1 MGLPEIIIEFKTKG
15 VTAIKRSAR
24 GIVAIVLK
32 DDTEEGQAL
41 NIYKSVLDV
50 DPTHFTARNYEYLKL
65 VYEGSPSK
73 TIVLKVA
80 TTEEN
85 LNPQLKQLNDLKWNY
100 LVIPGITEDE
110 KTTVAAW
117 IKEARDDHHKTFK
130 AVLPNCKGDH
140 EGIINLT
147 TDKITSTLGTTAFST
162 AEYCCRIAGVLAGLS
177 LARSCTYFELSD
189 ITAAE
194 VPEDADERIDN
205 GELVIVFD
213 GEKYKI
219 GRGVNSLTSFTP
231 EHGQDFSKI
240 KIIEGVDLYQDDI
253 RETFESSY
261 VGKVINDYDNKQA
274 FVAAILA
281 YHRELEGNVLDR
293 TFDNT
298 AAIDVEA
305 QETYLQSQ
313 GTDTSEMDETALA
326 QANTG
331 SKVFIASNVKFVD
344 AMEDLKLTCN
354 MSGGQKHEQI
364 ERQPYPD
371 GHLGRDLGGR
381 RADRR
386 AVQD

>member
-1 MGLPEIIIEFKTKG
+1 MGLPEIVIEFRTKG
-15 VTAIKRSAR
+15 VTAVKRSAR
-24 GIVAIVLK
+24 GIVAVILK

-41 NIYKSVLDV
+41 NVYKSVLDV

-73 TIVLKVA
+73 TIVVKAGSSAESLS
-80 TTEEN
+80 
-85 LNPQLKQLNDLKWNY
+85 PQLKLLNNLKWNY
-100 LVIPGITEDE
+100 LVIPGMTDE
-110 KTTVAAW
+110 EKATVSAW

-147 TDKITSTLGTTAFST
+147 TGNITSTLGTTAFSA

-177 LARSCTYFELSD
+177 LARSCTYYELTD
-189 ITAAE
+189 ITAAD
-194 VPEDADERIDN
+194 VPEDADARIDN

-219 GRGVNSLTSFTP
+219 GRGVNSLTTFTP
-231 EHGQDFSKI
+231 EHGKDFSKI
-240 KIIEGVDLYQDDI
+240 KIMEGVDLYQDDV
-253 RETFESSY
+253 RETFESAY

-281 YHRELEGNVLDR
+281 YHRELGGDVLDK

-298 AAIDVEA
+298 AAIDAEDQEA
-305 QETYLQSQ
+305 YLQSE
-313 GTDTSEMDETALA
+313 GSDTSGMDETAIA

-344 AMEDLKLTCN
+344 AMEDLKLRCN
-354 MSGGQKHEQI
+354 M
-364 ERQPYPD
+364 
-371 GHLGRDLGGR
+371 
-381 RADRR
+381 
-386 AVQD
+386 

>member
-1 MGLPEIIIEFKTKG
+1 MTFDAGTWWLAVLLLGF
-15 VTAIKRSAR
+15 VTAGLVYLLKRSLFGR
-24 GIVAIVLK
+24 IDKLDESMKEISENSVK
-32 DDTEEGQAL
+32 
-41 NIYKSVLDV
+41 KSD
-50 DPTHFTARNYEYLKL
+50 YLKL

-281 YHRELEGNVLDR
+281 
-293 TFDNT
+293 
-298 AAIDVEA
+298 
-305 QETYLQSQ
+305 
-313 GTDTSEMDETALA
+313 
-326 QANTG
+326 
-331 SKVFIASNVKFVD
+331 
-344 AMEDLKLTCN
+344 
-354 MSGGQKHEQI
+354 
-364 ERQPYPD
+364 
-371 GHLGRDLGGR
+371 
-381 RADRR
+381 
-386 AVQD
+386 

>member
-73 TIVLKVA
+73 TIVLKVGTA
-80 TTEEN
+80 VEN

-100 LVIPGITEDE
+100 LVIPGITDDE
-110 KTTVAAW
+110 KTTVSAW

-130 AVLPNCKGDH
+130 AVLPNCTADH

-147 TDKITSTLGTTAFST
+147 TDNITSTLGTTAFTT

-189 ITAAE
+189 IIAAD

-213 GEKYKI
+213 GEK
-219 GRGVNSLTSFTP
+219 
-231 EHGQDFSKI
+231 
-240 KIIEGVDLYQDDI
+240 
-253 RETFESSY
+253 
-261 VGKVINDYDNKQA
+261 
-274 FVAAILA
+274 
-281 YHRELEGNVLDR
+281 
-293 TFDNT
+293 
-298 AAIDVEA
+298 
-305 QETYLQSQ
+305 
-313 GTDTSEMDETALA
+313 
-326 QANTG
+326 
-331 SKVFIASNVKFVD
+331 
-344 AMEDLKLTCN
+344 
-354 MSGGQKHEQI
+354 
-364 ERQPYPD
+364 
-371 GHLGRDLGGR
+371 
-381 RADRR
+381 
-386 AVQD
+386 

>member
-50 DPTHFTARNYEYLKL
+50 DPTHFTSRNFEYLKL

-162 AEYCCRIAGVLAGLS
+162 AEYCCRIAGVLAGLGAAPT
-177 LARSCTYFELSD
+177 LSCPTS
-189 ITAAE
+189 
-194 VPEDADERIDN
+194 PPP
-205 GELVIVFD
+205 
-213 GEKYKI
+213 KYRRMRMSASTT
-219 GRGVNSLTSFTP
+219 GSWSSSLTGRSTRS
-231 EHGQDFSKI
+231 G
-240 KIIEGVDLYQDDI
+240 
-253 RETFESSY
+253 
-261 VGKVINDYDNKQA
+261 
-274 FVAAILA
+274 AA
-281 YHRELEGNVLDR
+281 
-293 TFDNT
+293 
-298 AAIDVEA
+298 
-305 QETYLQSQ
+305 
-313 GTDTSEMDETALA
+313 
-326 QANTG
+326 
-331 SKVFIASNVKFVD
+331 
-344 AMEDLKLTCN
+344 
-354 MSGGQKHEQI
+354 
-364 ERQPYPD
+364 
-371 GHLGRDLGGR
+371 
-381 RADRR
+381 
-386 AVQD
+386 

>member
-1 MGLPEIIIEFKTKG
+1 M
-15 VTAIKRSAR
+15 
-24 GIVAIVLK
+24 
-32 DDTEEGQAL
+32 
-41 NIYKSVLDV
+41 
-50 DPTHFTARNYEYLKL
+50 
-65 VYEGSPSK
+65 
-73 TIVLKVA
+73 
-80 TTEEN
+80 
-85 LNPQLKQLNDLKWNY
+85 
-100 LVIPGITEDE
+100 IPGITDDE
-110 KTTVAAW
+110 KTTVSAW

-130 AVLPNCKGDH
+130 AVLPNCTADH

-147 TDKITSTLGTTAFST
+147 TDNITSTLGTTAFTT

-189 ITAAE
+189 ITAAD

-240 KIIEGVDLYQDDI
+240 KIMEGVDLYQDDI

-281 YHRELEGNVLDR
+281 YHRELAGDVLDK
-293 TFDNT
+293 TFNNT

-305 QETYLQSQ
+305 QEIYLQSQ
-313 GTDTSEMDETALA
+313 GTDTSDMDETALA

-354 MSGGQKHEQI
+354 M
-364 ERQPYPD
+364 
-371 GHLGRDLGGR
+371 
-381 RADRR
+381 
-386 AVQD
+386 

>member
-253 RETFESSY
+253 QETFESSY

-354 MSGGQKHEQI
+354 M
-364 ERQPYPD
+364 
-371 GHLGRDLGGR
+371 
-381 RADRR
+381 
-386 AVQD
+386 

>member
-253 RETFESSY
+253 REPLSPPMWERSS
-261 VGKVINDYDNKQA
+261 
-274 FVAAILA
+274 
-281 YHRELEGNVLDR
+281 
-293 TFDNT
+293 TT
-298 AAIDVEA
+298 
-305 QETYLQSQ
+305 T
-313 GTDTSEMDETALA
+313 TTSRRLWPRSWPI
-326 QANTG
+326 TG
-331 SKVFIASNVKFVD
+331 SWR
-344 AMEDLKLTCN
+344 AMFWTEPLTIPPPSMWRPRRPICRARAPTPPRWMKPPWPRRIPAPRSLSPA
-354 MSGGQKHEQI
+354 MSSLWTRWKI
-364 ERQPYPD
+364 
-371 GHLGRDLGGR
+371 
-381 RADRR
+381 
-386 AVQD
+386 